1 MIGLLLTAS
10 CGIVLTAE
18 EEVAMIE
25 ILTCSIR
32 RACGMSLV
40 KGRGKTLSAKDRR
53 NVESDKESIAA
64 ELIPAIPEL
73 IAKVKKIYIYIYYL
87 FYLVWN

>member
-40 KGRGKTLSAKDRR
+40 KGRGKALSAKDRR

-73 IAKVKKIYIYIYYL
+73 IAKVEKQIYKIIIS
-87 FYLVWN
+87 FI